1 LASKTAAIRRTKIV
15 ATLGPAWEQPEQM
28 RALLDAG
35 VNVIR
40 INSSHGSPEIRSRWI
55 TTLQEVQRLRNT
67 ASAIL
72 VDLQGPRIR
81 VGDLPVPRQLD
92 PGQEVTFAP
101 EDLAT
106 DDEIPTTYAQLAG
119 DVTVGNRI
127 LLDDGLLAVD
137 VTSVVGD
144 RVRGRVRFGG
154 ALRANKGI
162 NLPGIE
168 VSAPSITEKD
178 TEDALAAAALHV
190 DYIGL
195 SFVRRPEDI
204 EAVRRLVPKRVRLV
218 AKIEKDT
225 ALQHL
230 DGILEASDAIMV
242 ARGDLGV
249 ELPFEQVPLVQ
260 KRLIREAD
268 RHGKPVIT
276 ATQMLESMIK
286 APRPTRAE
294 ASDVANA
301 ILDGTDAVMLSAETA
316 VGAYPL
322 EAVLAMDRIAREVE
336 SHRRDGSPNPQ
347 WASSVVHLKQPHVTA
362 RTEDAISVAVCA
374 AAELLGVPLIV
385 CLTSSGFTARAVAS
399 YRPVVPILAV
409 TPEPETFRQ
418 LALVWG
424 VVPVLTEHYP
434 TYESML
440 PVTREIILKLGLAE
454 AGDRLVLTAGV
465 PFDVAGTT
473 NLLKIETV

>member
-1 LASKTAAIRRTKIV
+1 MASKTAAIRRTKIV

-81 VGDLPVPRQLD
+81 VGDLPVPRQLE
-92 PGQEVTFAP
+92 PGQEVAFAP
-101 EDLAT
+101 EDVAT
-106 DDEIPTTYAQLAG
+106 EDEIPTTYAQLAG

-178 TEDALAAAALHV
+178 TEDALAAASLNV

-336 SHRRDGSPNPQ
+336 SHRRDGTSKAQ
-347 WASSVVHLKQPHVTA
+347 WTSSVVHLKQPHVTA

-440 PVTREIILKLGLAE
+440 PVTREIILKLGLAA

>member
-40 INSSHGSPEIRSRWI
+40 INSSHGSSEIRSRWI

-92 PGQEVTFAP
+92 AGQEVTFAP

-106 DDEIPTTYAQLAG
+106 EHEIPTTYAQLAG

-154 ALRANKGI
+154 SLRANKGI

-336 SHRRDGSPNPQ
+336 SHRPDRSSDAQ
-347 WASSVVHLKQPHVTA
+347 WASSVVHLKQPHETA

-440 PVTREIILKLGLAE
+440 PVTREIILKLGLA
-454 AGDRLVLTAGV
+454 AVGDRLVLTAGV